1 MQQAH
6 DVVEK
11 VLKPWLEKH
20 HPNADLVI
28 MAGSFGRAMKNGGY
42 QPIASSDVDM
52 VIIYRDL
59 ENGGFKAATQVFTM
73 EEVGTKLGE
82 EKPRTMMIDTNILDF
97 AALHYHDQ
105 VVRENKSVAFINVM
119 LDEGYVL
126 KDTLGI
132 GAIMQQKAKE
142 FLAEGPLPLPKD
154 KWQQEIT
161 LMETFLKDIRSAG
174 SAEEKQFLGAMAM
187 IHVGD
192 FGLHLQQ
199 FWPRFNQA
207 YRSYDQHFPF
217 EGTRL
222 AEAFSPLVREGDST
236 KAEILLEEFIARGR
250 KKMETAPEKGP
261 EVLFSVPDNVPAD
274 EAKAIGKTY
283 FKFALEHYCEALE
296 PSARRGELAQLLNLS
311 ATLLTLK
318 GAQSANDSVPNTK
331 VGAAAMHFFNDR
343 APNVLP
349 ATLDGL
355 RENNFDGLRKVTEDV
370 LKDVGGRHYS
380 RLENYYLDDIARVN
394 AMADKRANENN
405 KPADKPKFKPNYKL

>member
-59 ENGGFKAATQVFTM
+59 ENGGFKAATQIFTM

-97 AALHYHDQ
+97 ASLYYHDQ

-132 GAIMQQKAKE
+132 GPIVQQKAKD
-142 FLAEGPLPLPKD
+142 FLAAGPLALPKA
-154 KWQQEIT
+154 KWEDEISM
-161 LMETFLKDIRSAG
+161 METFLKDIRAAG
-174 SAEEKQFLGAMAM
+174 SAEEKQFLGAMAL
-187 IHVGD
+187 IHVAD
-192 FGLHLQQ
+192 YGLHLQG

-207 YRSYDQHFPF
+207 YRSYDQYFPG
-217 EGTRL
+217 EGTKL
-222 AEAFSPLVREGDST
+222 TEAFSPLVREGESL
-236 KAEILLEEFIARGR
+236 KVEILLEEYIARGR
-250 KKMETAPEKGP
+250 EKMKTAAEKAP
-261 EVLFSVPDNVPAD
+261 DVLFPVPPNVP
-274 EAKAIGKTY
+274 EEERKAINKTY

-318 GAQSANDSVPNTK
+318 SAQSANDDAKPVI
-331 VGAAAMHFFNDR
+331 GAAAMRFFNDR
-343 APNVLP
+343 VPNTLP

-355 RENNFDGLRKVTEDV
+355 RENNFDGLRNVAEDV
-370 LKDVGGRHYS
+370 LKDVGGRHYT
-380 RLENYYLDDIARVN
+380 RL
-394 AMADKRANENN
+394 
-405 KPADKPKFKPNYKL
+405 

>member
-59 ENGGFKAATQVFTM
+59 ENGGFKAATQIFTM

-132 GAIMQQKAKE
+132 GPIVQQKAKE
-142 FLAEGPLPLPKD
+142 FLADGPLPLSKD
-154 KWQQEIT
+154 KWLAEISM
-161 LMETFLKDIRSAG
+161 METFLKDIRAAG

-187 IHVGD
+187 IHVAD

-207 YRSYDQHFPF
+207 YRSYDQYFPG
-217 EGTRL
+217 EGTKL
-222 AEAFSPLVREGDST
+222 TEAFSPLVREGQSL
-236 KAEILLEEFIARGR
+236 KAEILLEELIARGR
-250 KKMETAPEKGP
+250 EKMKDAPEKGP
-261 EVLFSVPDNVPAD
+261 DILFPVKDNVPAD

-318 GAQSANDSVPNTK
+318 SAQAANDGVTPAMGT
-331 VGAAAMHFFNDR
+331 AAMHFFNDR
-343 APNVLP
+343 MPNALP

-355 RENNFDGLRKVTEDV
+355 RENNFDGLRNVTEEV

-405 KPADKPKFKPNYKL
+405 QPAQKPAFKPNYKL

>member
-59 ENGGFKAATQVFTM
+59 ENGGFKAATQIFTM

-132 GAIMQQKAKE
+132 GPIVQQKAKE
-142 FLAEGPLPLPKD
+142 FLADGPLPLSKD
-154 KWQQEIT
+154 KWQAEISM
-161 LMETFLKDIRSAG
+161 METFLKDIRAAG

-187 IHVGD
+187 IHVAD

-207 YRSYDQHFPF
+207 YRSYDQYFPG
-217 EGTRL
+217 EGTKL
-222 AEAFSPLVREGDST
+222 TEAFSPLVREGQSL
-236 KAEILLEEFIARGR
+236 KAEILLEELIARGR
-250 KKMETAPEKGP
+250 EKMKNAPEKGP
-261 EVLFSVPDNVPAD
+261 DILFPVKDNVPAD
-274 EAKAIGKTY
+274 EAKAIDKTY

-318 GAQSANDSVPNTK
+318 SAQAANDGVTPAMGT
-331 VGAAAMHFFNDR
+331 AAMHFFNDR
-343 APNVLP
+343 MPNALP

-355 RENNFDGLRKVTEDV
+355 RENNFDGLRNVTEEV

-405 KPADKPKFKPNYKL
+405 QPAQKPAFKPNYKL

>member
-97 AALHYHDQ
+97 ASLYYHDQ

-132 GAIMQQKAKE
+132 GPIVQQKAKD
-142 FLAEGPLPLPKD
+142 FLNAGPLALSKD
-154 KWQQEIT
+154 KWQSEIST
-161 LMETFLKDIRSAG
+161 METFLKDIRAAG

-187 IHVGD
+187 IHVAD

-207 YRSYDQHFPF
+207 YRSYDQYFPG

-222 AEAFSPLVREGDST
+222 TEAFSPLVRKGESA
-236 KAEILLEEFIARGR
+236 KVEILLEEYIARGR
-250 KKMETAPEKGP
+250 EKMKAAPEKAP
-261 EVLFSVPDNVPAD
+261 EVLFSIEKNVPAD
-274 EAKAIGKTY
+274 EAKNISKTY

-296 PSARRGELAQLLNLS
+296 PSARRGDLAQLLNLS

-318 GAQSANDSVPNTK
+318 SAQAANDGIKPEMGTK
-331 VGAAAMHFFNDR
+331 AMHFFNDR
-343 APNVLP
+343 MPNALP
-349 ATLDGL
+349 ATLEGL

-405 KPADKPKFKPNYKL
+405 KPANKTSFKPNYKP

>member
-59 ENGGFKAATQVFTM
+59 ENGGFKAATQIFTM

-132 GAIMQQKAKE
+132 GPIVQQKAKE
-142 FLAEGPLPLPKD
+142 FLADGPLPLSKD
-154 KWQQEIT
+154 KWLAEISM
-161 LMETFLKDIRSAG
+161 METFLKDIRAAG

-187 IHVGD
+187 IHVAD

-207 YRSYDQHFPF
+207 YRSYDQYFPG
-217 EGTRL
+217 EGTKL
-222 AEAFSPLVREGDST
+222 TEAFSPLVREGQSL
-236 KAEILLEEFIARGR
+236 KAEILLEELIARGR
-250 KKMETAPEKGP
+250 EKMKSAPEKGP
-261 EVLFSVPDNVPAD
+261 DILFPVKDNVPAD

-318 GAQSANDSVPNTK
+318 SAQAANDGVTPGMGT
-331 VGAAAMHFFNDR
+331 AAMHFFNDR
-343 APNVLP
+343 MPNALP

-355 RENNFDGLRKVTEDV
+355 RENNFDGLRNVTEEV

-405 KPADKPKFKPNYKL
+405 QPAQKPAFKPNYKL

>member
-59 ENGGFKAATQVFTM
+59 ENGGFKAATQIFTM

-132 GAIMQQKAKE
+132 GPIVQQKAKE
-142 FLAEGPLPLPKD
+142 FLADGPLPLSKD
-154 KWQQEIT
+154 KWQAEIT
-161 LMETFLKDIRSAG
+161 MMETFLKDIRAAG

-187 IHVGD
+187 IHVAD
-192 FGLHLQQ
+192 FGLHLEQ

-207 YRSYDQHFPF
+207 YRSYDQYFPG
-217 EGTRL
+217 EGTKL
-222 AEAFSPLVREGDST
+222 TEAFSPLVREGQSL
-236 KAEILLEEFIARGR
+236 KAEILLEELIARGR
-250 KKMETAPEKGP
+250 EKMKNAPEKGP
-261 EVLFSVPDNVPAD
+261 DILFPVKDNVPAD

-318 GAQSANDSVPNTK
+318 SAQAANDGVTPGMGT
-331 VGAAAMHFFNDR
+331 AAMHFFNDR
-343 APNVLP
+343 MPNALP

-355 RENNFDGLRKVTEDV
+355 RENNFDGLRNVTEEV

-405 KPADKPKFKPNYKL
+405 QPAQKPAFKPNYKL

>member
-97 AALHYHDQ
+97 ASLYYHDQ

-132 GAIMQQKAKE
+132 GPIVQQKAKD
-142 FLAEGPLPLPKD
+142 FLNAGPLALSKD
-154 KWQQEIT
+154 KWQSEISM
-161 LMETFLKDIRSAG
+161 METFLKDIRAAG

-187 IHVGD
+187 IHVAD

-207 YRSYDQHFPF
+207 YRSYDQYFPG

-222 AEAFSPLVREGDST
+222 TEAFSPLVRKGESA
-236 KAEILLEEFIARGR
+236 KVEILLEEYITRGR
-250 KKMETAPEKGP
+250 EKMKTAPEKAP
-261 EVLFSVPDNVPAD
+261 DVLFSVDANVPAE
-274 EAKAIGKTY
+274 EAKNISKTY

-296 PSARRGELAQLLNLS
+296 PSARRGDLAQLLNLS

-318 GAQSANDSVPNTK
+318 SAQAANDGVKPEMGTK
-331 VGAAAMHFFNDR
+331 AMHFFNDR
-343 APNVLP
+343 MPNALP

-405 KPADKPKFKPNYKL
+405 KPANKPSFKPNYKL

>member
-11 VLKPWLEKH
+11 VLKLWLEKH

-59 ENGGFKAATQVFTM
+59 ENGGFKAATQIFTM

-97 AALHYHDQ
+97 AALYYHDQ

-132 GAIMQQKAKE
+132 GPIVQQKAKE
-142 FLAEGPLPLPKD
+142 FLSAGPLALSKD
-154 KWQQEIT
+154 KWQSEISM
-161 LMETFLKDIRSAG
+161 METFLKDIRAAG

-187 IHVGD
+187 IHVAD

-207 YRSYDQHFPF
+207 YRSYDQYFPG

-222 AEAFSPLVREGDST
+222 TEAFSPLVRKGESA
-236 KAEILLEEFIARGR
+236 KVEILLEEYITRGR
-250 KKMETAPEKGP
+250 EKMKTAPEKAP
-261 EVLFSVPDNVPAD
+261 DILFSVEENVPAD
-274 EAKAIGKTY
+274 EVKNISKTY

-296 PSARRGELAQLLNLS
+296 PSARRGDLAQLLNLS

-318 GAQSANDSVPNTK
+318 SAQAANDGVKPEIGTK
-331 VGAAAMHFFNDR
+331 AMHFFNDR
-343 APNVLP
+343 LPNTLP

-355 RENNFDGLRKVTEDV
+355 RENNFDGLRKVTEEA

-405 KPADKPKFKPNYKL
+405 KPAVKPAFKPNYKP